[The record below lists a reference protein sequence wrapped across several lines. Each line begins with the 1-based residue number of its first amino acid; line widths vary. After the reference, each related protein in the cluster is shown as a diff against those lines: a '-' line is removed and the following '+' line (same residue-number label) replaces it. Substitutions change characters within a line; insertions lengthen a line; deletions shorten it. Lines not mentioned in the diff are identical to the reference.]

1 MREGRRKKEEE
12 ERRGKKCAGTPGV
25 NSRQYCSVVDVLAI
39 STCHGTYLITVRLS
53 SQT

>member
-1 MREGRRKKEEE
+1 MHALLGLIQDSI
-12 ERRGKKCAGTPGV
+12 AV
-25 NSRQYCSVVDVLAI
+25 YVVDVMAI